1 MKAHKEEMLAAAD
14 VLPKSK
20 QMTPP
25 SIVIAR

>member
-1 MKAHKEEMLAAAD
+1 MKAHKEEMLAAA

-25 SIVIAR
+25 SVVIAR